1 MEIRMATL
9 DDAAPIA
16 DIYNLEVT
24 TSVVTFD
31 LVPRTVEEQRR
42 WLRER
47 SGALACLVALD
58 HDGEIVGWASL
69 SPYRTKPAYSTSVE
83 DSIYI
88 HRDHHGRGIGD
99 ILLGALVAKADE
111 HGFHAIFARI
121 VDGPAASKALHAKHG
136 FEVVGIEREVGR
148 KFGRWLDVTLMQRLA
163 PRWDH

>member
-1 MEIRMATL
+1 MATL

-58 HDGEIVGWASL
+58 HDGEIVARASL
-69 SPYRTKPAYSTSVE
+69 SPQRPKPSNSTRV
-83 DSIYI
+83 
-88 HRDHHGRGIGD
+88 
-99 ILLGALVAKADE
+99 
-111 HGFHAIFARI
+111 
-121 VDGPAASKALHAKHG
+121 
-136 FEVVGIEREVGR
+136 
-148 KFGRWLDVTLMQRLA
+148 
-163 PRWDH
+163 